1 MKITRMLILAAVAV
15 ALVIGT
21 TAFLQ
26 HEKKTDDAAAA
37 PQMKELLVKDHS
49 ISLKEAKELIK
60 ARNSGLKGIAAK
72 GGTFNRKIFDK
83 ILSQKGC
90 VAIRYYYAQNKDGSP
105 TIVLVG
111 VDAKGKDMTK
121 AAIAERSGGCPPYCD
136 ETSSLLK

>member
-1 MKITRMLILAAVAV
+1 MDIKRMLILAAVAV
-15 ALVIGT
+15 ALVLGT

-26 HEKKTDDAAAA
+26 QEKKQEAAAA
-37 PQMKELLVKDHS
+37 PEMKQLSARDHS

-60 ARNSGLKGIAAK
+60 ARNAGLKGTTAK

-83 ILSQKGC
+83 ILAQKGC

-105 TIVLVG
+105 TLVLVG
-111 VDAKGKDMTK
+111 VDANGKDMTK